1 MGDDFI
7 ENSRMMIFETFCR
20 IHQCIS
26 SSMLAEKLNMSTEEA
41 ERWIL
46 NLIRDAKIDSKQG
59 TVVMGV
65 ETNSPYQQLI
75 EKTKALS
82 FRSQMLLMNIEKKK
96 KAQDAPNWGAA
107 DF

>member
-1 MGDDFI
+1 MYNF
-7 ENSRMMIFETFCR
+7 FTLK
-20 IHQCIS
+20 S
-26 SSMLAEKLNMSTEEA
+26 SNPHNTILLILSILTVFPRNAKL
-41 ERWIL
+41 
-46 NLIRDAKIDSKQG
+46 DAKIDSKQG

-82 FRSQMLLMNIEKKK
+82 FRSQMLQMNIEKKK